1 MNLLKNKIPYHD
13 WFNSWRS
20 EIVKLSNSTDF
31 RVIKGEEWNS
41 EAWYEITEMLVAN
54 YGDQT

>member
-20 EIVKLSNSTDF
+20 EIVKLSNSADF
-31 RVIKGEEWNS
+31 HVIKGEEWNS
-41 EAWYEITEMLVAN
+41 EA
-54 YGDQT
+54 